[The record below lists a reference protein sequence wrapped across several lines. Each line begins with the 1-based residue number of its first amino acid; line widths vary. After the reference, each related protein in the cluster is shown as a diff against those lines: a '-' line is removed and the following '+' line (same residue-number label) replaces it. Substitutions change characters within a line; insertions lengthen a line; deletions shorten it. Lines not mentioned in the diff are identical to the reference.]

1 MALTDKEIQALKP
14 REKRYKVTDGDGLY
28 LLVNPAGGKY
38 WYMKYCVGGRP
49 QEVVFGAYPAVS
61 LKLARD
67 KRLDARQQLARGLN
81 PRLEKKRMRGVGTVM
96 FESIAEEWLRMMSAP
111 AKNVNDAS
119 RAALDPTT
127 AKKHRWIVDTY
138 LNPKLGKWPIARIT
152 AQELL
157 PVLKRIEEEGK
168 IETAHRARSLASRI
182 FCYAHATGRAPQGD
196 ITHSLR
202 GALAPK
208 VISHHAAITEPDLV
222 GDLLL
227 AIDGYSG
234 QLETRCALKLAPL
247 AILRPGEL
255 RFGEWREINFEK
267 AEWRIPAGRMK
278 MDSPHIVPLSRQALA
293 VLYDLKKGASEDAR
307 FLFPVLGTKEGVMSE
322 NTINKALRTLGYA
335 GDVMTGHGF
344 RSMASTL
351 LNEQQKWHPDA
362 IERQLAHAPRN
373 KVRAAYNYAE
383 HLPERRRMMQGW
395 AELLDEL
402 SEAARNR
409 EATRRRDRVG
419 PVPEL
424 SRSEPT
430 SALRIDYIEEV
441 N

>member
-38 WYMKYCVGGRP
+38 WYMKYYLGGRP

-61 LKLARD
+61 LRLARE
-67 KRLDARQQLARGLN
+67 KRLDARQHLARGLN
-81 PRLEKKRMRGVGTVM
+81 PRLEKKKMRHAASVL
-96 FESIAEEWLRMMSAP
+96 FERLAEEWLRMMSTP
-111 AKNVNDAS
+111 AKNGSDA
-119 RAALDPTT
+119 AKAPLDPATM
-127 AKKHRWIVDTY
+127 KRHRWIVDTY
-138 LNPKLGKWPIARIT
+138 LMPELGKWPIAEIT
-152 AQELL
+152 TQELL

-196 ITHSLR
+196 ITQSLR

-208 VISHHAAITEPDLV
+208 VISHHAAITDPDLV

-227 AIDGYSG
+227 AIDGYAG

-247 AILRPGEL
+247 VILRPREL

-278 MDSPHIVPLSRQALA
+278 MDSPHIVPLSQQALV
-293 VLYDLKKGASEDAR
+293 VLYDLKKGATEEAR
-307 FLFPVLGTKEGVMSE
+307 FMFPVSGTKEGVMSE

-351 LNEQQKWHPDA
+351 LNEQQKWHADA

-395 AELLDEL
+395 ADLLDEL
-402 SEAARNR
+402 REAARNR

-419 PVPEL
+419 PEL
-424 SRSEPT
+424 SRSVPT
-430 SALRIDYIEEV
+430 PALNIDSIEEV